1 MRHKQKTPP
10 CTVHTILASPMA
22 PTSSVHR
29 EGGSAAMDMAELI
42 PTLPLDTWS
51 PPFPLRQYGGYWLP
65 EWVLPG
71 LEAVHTRFEPRP
83 SDVFL
88 ASFPKSG
95 TTWLKALAFATINRT
110 TYPPSGDAD
119 PLRHRGP
126 HDCVKFF
133 ESTFAI
139 SGEGGGGDGDVF
151 AALPSPRAVARH
163 SHPLLPPAGAHHV
176 GGGGRRRLRLPD
188 RVRLPGPQGRVR
200 LHVAVHH
207 EQHGEGCHNDHGR
220 TPPGGGGG
228 GGAIDRAGVRP
239 VLRRAEHR
247 WAAVAPRPRVLGGE
261 PEAAGE
267 GPLPPVR
274 GDAARAGAQ
283 RGEARRV
290 PAVPVHRRR
299 GGGRG
304 GGRHRRPMQHRPTQ
318 ERAGEQDRG
327 EEGELLPERGGR
339 RLEQPHVA
347 GDGVAAG
354 QGRRGRAARLR
365 VHLWRRCRRLRMRSH
380 VSS

>member
-1 MRHKQKTPP
+1 MGPPGARGRAHALRAEAIRRLPRQLPQVRHHLAQGARLRNHQPDHLPAVRRRPP
-10 CTVHTILASPMA
+10 A
-22 PTSSVHR
+22 PPSR
-29 EGGSAAMDMAELI
+29 PAR
-42 PTLPLDTWS
+42 
-51 PPFPLRQYGGYWLP
+51 LRQ
-65 EWVLPG
+65 VLR
-71 LEAVHTRFEPRP
+71 VH
-83 SDVFL
+83 
-88 ASFPKSG
+88 
-95 TTWLKALAFATINRT
+95 
-110 TYPPSGDAD
+110 
-119 PLRHRGP
+119 LRHLRRGRRRRRGRVRRP
-126 HDCVKFF
+126 PVAARGC
-133 ESTFAI
+133 SP
-139 SGEGGGGDGDVF
+139 GDVF

-207 EQHGEGCHNDHGR
+207 EQHGEGCHNDLGR
-220 TPPGGGGG
+220 TPPGG

-304 GGRHRRPMQHRPTQ
+304 GGRQRRPMQHRPTQ
-318 ERAGEQDRG
+318 ERAGEQDRGDRPGG

-365 VHLWRRCRRLRMRSH
+365 VHLCRRCRRL
-380 VSS
+380 